1 MLNVNDHVERFLV
14 AGDQTKIGIGE
25 QSSLYLR
32 LVTEELV
39 HETVKEFDR
48 NNIVG
53 IADGI
58 ADTIWVL
65 EGFRISLGIDKE
77 EVWNSIEQNL
87 NEPSYIRRTPNVT
100 ISNLL
105 LDYAFLRK
113 EYNWLLDFSSEY
125 TYKLDY
131 ITESLSDI
139 LLELLFLAEDLN
151 IPIQEVYDEVAR
163 SNFTKVGDS
172 GKMIKNEYGKIQKPE
187 TYSPPNIQAILD
199 KAKLTSK

>member
-163 SNFTKVGDS
+163 LNFTKVGDS